1 VELTRG
7 AFHVVCARRRP
18 RAFEEPQVRSRA
30 SKAQPASFWTVRT
43 KKQKKFSVRFE
54 ERQAR
59 AACRLI
65 DKKTHLAAFFVA
77 LAVGIG
83 PADSSGRK
91 KLESFFFDFP
101 LR

>member
-1 VELTRG
+1 MLYVPS
-7 AFHVVCARRRP
+7 VVRERLKSHECVAVPRRRSQ
-18 RAFEEPQVRSRA
+18 RRSGPSAR
-30 SKAQPASFWTVRT
+30 KN
-43 KKQKKFSVRFE
+43 KKKFSVRFE

-59 AACRLI
+59 AACRLN

-91 KLESFFFDFP
+91 KLESFFSISLYGDDF
-101 LR
+101 RV